1 VIELEPQVLL
11 EIRDLHVRFAV
22 RSGQVHAVRGLDLV
36 VRRGEVAALVGESGS
51 GKSASMLAALGLLD
65 VNAGASGSVRFDGTE
80 MIGAPSSTLRGLR
93 GGRIGMIFQDPMTS
107 LNPVLEVRRQIAEA
121 VITHQHVS
129 PRQAEA
135 EALELLEMVSF
146 PDARRRQ
153 RAYPH
158 ELSGGMR
165 QRVMIA
171 MALANDPDILIADE
185 PTTALD
191 VTVQAQILD
200 LLRSLRRSR
209 ELAIVLI
216 THDLGVV
223 AGLADSVHVMYA
235 GRVAEA
241 GPVVDIFHRPQH
253 PYTAGLLASLPRLDR
268 PDRELTPIG
277 GIPPRLY
284 EEPAGCAF
292 APRCPHAVDRCR
304 ESEPLLEPVD
314 ASMVACCVLPFV
326 SRTPETEAS
335 R

>member
-1 VIELEPQVLL
+1 MIEASTQPLL
-11 EIRDLHVRFAV
+11 EIRDLDVRFAV
-22 RSGQVHAVRGLDLV
+22 RGGHVHAVRGLDLTV
-36 VRRGEVAALVGESGS
+36 HRGEVAAVVGESGS

-65 VNAGASGSVRFDGTE
+65 VNAAATGSVRFDGVE
-80 MIGAPSSTLRGLR
+80 LLRASPSVLRSIR

-107 LNPVLEVRRQIAEA
+107 LNPVLDIRRQIAEA
-121 VITHQHVS
+121 VITHQQVS
-129 PRQAEA
+129 PRRAESKA
-135 EALELLEMVSF
+135 IELLEMVSF
-146 PDARRRQ
+146 PEATRHARS
-153 RAYPH
+153 YPH

-209 ELAIVLI
+209 ELTIVLI

-235 GRVAEA
+235 GRIAES
-241 GPVVDIFHRPQH
+241 GPVVDIFHRTQH

-268 PDRELTPIG
+268 PDRELKPIG

-284 EEPAGCAF
+284 EAPVGCAF
-292 APRCPHAVDRCR
+292 APRCQYAVAACSDR
-304 ESEPLLEPVD
+304 EPMLQPVND
-314 ASMVACCVLPFV
+314 SLVACGVLPLTD
-326 SRTPETEAS
+326 RTPEVA

>member
-1 VIELEPQVLL
+1 VNETATPPLL
-11 EIRDLHVRFAV
+11 EIRDLHVRFSV
-22 RSGQVHAVRGLDLV
+22 RGGYVHAVRGLDLV
-36 VRRGEVAALVGESGS
+36 VHRGEVAALVGESGS

-65 VNAGASGSVRFDGTE
+65 VNATAVGSVRFEGTE
-80 MIGAPSSTLRGLR
+80 VLHAAPAALRALR

-107 LNPVLEVRRQIAEA
+107 LNPVLDIRRQIAEA
-121 VITHQHVS
+121 VITHQRVT

-135 EALELLEMVSF
+135 KAVDLLELVAF
-146 PDARRRQ
+146 PDAERRS

-191 VTVQAQILD
+191 VTVQAQILE
-200 LLRSLRRSR
+200 LLHSLRLSR

-235 GRVAEA
+235 GRIAES

-277 GIPPRLY
+277 GVPPRLR
-284 EEPAGCAF
+284 EEPVGCAF
-292 APRCPHAVDRCR
+292 APRCKFAIDSCHEVEPPLEAVA
-304 ESEPLLEPVD
+304 
-314 ASMVACCVLPFV
+314 ASMVACSVLPM
-326 SRTPETEAS
+326 SAHAGEGQR
-335 R
+335 

>member
-1 VIELEPQVLL
+1 MTGSSTPLL
-11 EIRDLHVRFAV
+11 QIRDLQVSFAV
-22 RSGQVHAVRGLDLV
+22 RGGHVHAVRGLDLTV
-36 VRRGEVAALVGESGS
+36 NRGEVAAVVGESGS
-51 GKSASMLAALGLLD
+51 GKSASMLATLGLLD
-65 VNAGASGSVRFDGTE
+65 VNATATGSVRFDGAE
-80 MIGAPSSTLRGLR
+80 LLGASPAVLRGIR

-107 LNPVLEVRRQIAEA
+107 LNPVLEIRRQIAEA

-129 PRQAEA
+129 PKQAETKA
-135 EALELLEMVSF
+135 VELLEMVSF
-146 PDARRRQ
+146 PDAERRARS
-153 RAYPH
+153 YPH

-200 LLRSLRRSR
+200 LLRSLRQSR

-223 AGLADSVHVMYA
+223 AGLADTVHVMYA
-235 GRVAEA
+235 GRIAES

-277 GIPPRLY
+277 GVPPRMY
-284 EEPAGCAF
+284 DAPIGCSF
-292 APRCPHAVDRCR
+292 APRCRYAIATCLDR
-304 ESEPLLEPVD
+304 EPDLQPVND
-314 ASMVACCVLPFV
+314 SLVACGVLPMAEKTNEVF
-326 SRTPETEAS
+326 R
-335 R
+335 

>member
-1 VIELEPQVLL
+1 LTESTPLL
-11 EIRDLHVRFAV
+11 EIRDLDVRFSV
-22 RSGQVHAVRGLDLV
+22 RGGQVHAVRGLDLAV
-36 VRRGEVAALVGESGS
+36 HPGEVAAVVGESGS

-65 VNAGASGSVRFDGTE
+65 VNATATGSVRFDGVE
-80 MIGAPSSTLRGLR
+80 LLRAPPSILRGVR

-107 LNPVLEVRRQIAEA
+107 LNPVLEIRRQIAEA

-129 PRQAEA
+129 PRQAESKA
-135 EALELLEMVSF
+135 VELLEMVSF
-146 PDARRRQ
+146 PDAARRARS
-153 RAYPH
+153 YPH

-200 LLRSLRRSR
+200 LLRSLRQSR

-223 AGLADSVHVMYA
+223 AGLAVSVHVMYA
-235 GRVAEA
+235 GRIAES

-277 GIPPRLY
+277 GVPPRLY
-284 EEPAGCAF
+284 EAPVGCAF
-292 APRCPHAVDRCR
+292 APRCKYAISACT
-304 ESEPLLEPVD
+304 EAEPTLRPVND
-314 ASMVACCVLPFV
+314 SLVACVVLPMAE
-326 SRTPETEAS
+326 RTSEAT

>member
-1 VIELEPQVLL
+1 
-11 EIRDLHVRFAV
+11 
-22 RSGQVHAVRGLDLV
+22 
-36 VRRGEVAALVGESGS
+36 
-51 GKSASMLAALGLLD
+51 MLAALGLLD
-65 VNAGASGSVRFDGTE
+65 VNATASGSVRLDGVE
-80 MIGAPSSTLRGLR
+80 LLQASPAALRAVR

-107 LNPVLEVRRQIAEA
+107 LNPVLQIGRQIAEA
-121 VITHQHVS
+121 VIVHQRVT

-135 EALELLEMVSF
+135 KAVELLEMVSF
-146 PDARRRQ
+146 PDASRRRNS
-153 RAYPH
+153 YPH

-200 LLRSLRRSR
+200 LLRELRRSR

-223 AGLADSVHVMYA
+223 AGLADTVHVMYA
-235 GRVAEA
+235 GKIAEA
-241 GPVVDIFHRPQH
+241 GGVVDIFHRPRH

-268 PDRELTPIG
+268 PERELVPIG
-277 GIPPRLY
+277 GLPPSLLG
-284 EEPAGCAF
+284 EPTGCAF
-292 APRCPHAVDRCR
+292 APRCAHAIPACIDG
-304 ESEPLLEPVD
+304 EPVLRSVGD
-314 ASMVACCVLPFV
+314 SMVACGVLPL
-326 SRTPETEAS
+326 SAHEPEVA

>member
-1 VIELEPQVLL
+1 MSDVTTPPLL

-22 RSGQVHAVRGLDLV
+22 RNGQVHAVRGLDLTV
-36 VRRGEVAALVGESGS
+36 HRGEVAAVVGESGS
-51 GKSASMLAALGLLD
+51 GKSASMLATLGLLD
-65 VNAGASGSVRFDGTE
+65 INASASGSVRFDGTE
-80 MIGAPSSTLRGLR
+80 LLGAPPPVLRSIR

-107 LNPVLEVRRQIAEA
+107 LNPVLDIRRQIAEA
-121 VITHQHVS
+121 VITHQQVS
-129 PRQAEA
+129 PRQAESKA
-135 EALELLEMVSF
+135 VELLEMVSF
-146 PDARRRQ
+146 PDAVRRARS
-153 RAYPH
+153 YPH

-200 LLRSLRRSR
+200 LLRSLRQSR

-223 AGLADSVHVMYA
+223 AGLADTVNVMYA
-235 GRVAEA
+235 GRIAES

-253 PYTAGLLASLPRLDR
+253 PYTIGLLASLPRLDR

-277 GIPPRLY
+277 GVPPRLY
-284 EEPAGCAF
+284 EEPEGCSF
-292 APRCPHAVDRCR
+292 APRCRYAVEACH
-304 ESEPLLEPVD
+304 EVEPPLERVE
-314 ASMVACCVLPFV
+314 ASMVACSVLPMR
-326 SRTPETEAS
+326 SRTAEGS
-335 R
+335 L

>member
-1 VIELEPQVLL
+1 VIEIDQHVLM

-36 VRRGEVAALVGESGS
+36 VHRGEVSALVGESGS

-65 VNAGASGSVRFDGTE
+65 VNAAASGSVRFDGTE
-80 MIGAPSSTLRGLR
+80 LIGAAPSTLRGLR

-121 VITHQHVS
+121 VITHQHVT

-135 EALELLEMVSF
+135 KALELLEMVSF

-153 RAYPH
+153 RSYPH

-209 ELAIVLI
+209 ELAIILI

-223 AGLADSVHVMYA
+223 AGLADTVHVMYA

-284 EEPAGCAF
+284 EEPEGCAF
-292 APRCPHAVDRCR
+292 APRCQYAIDRCR
-304 ESEPLLEPVD
+304 EGEPLLERVD
-314 ASMVACCVLPFV
+314 QSMVACCVLPFASTTSGT
-326 SRTPETEAS
+326 SR
-335 R
+335 

>member
-1 VIELEPQVLL
+1 LTTSAPPLL

-22 RSGQVHAVRGLDLV
+22 RSGQVHAVRGLDLAV
-36 VRRGEVAALVGESGS
+36 HRGEVAAVVGESGS

-65 VNAGASGSVRFDGTE
+65 VNATATGSVRFDGTE
-80 MIGAPSSTLRGLR
+80 MLRAAPSVLRGIR

-107 LNPVLEVRRQIAEA
+107 LNPVLEIRRQIAEA

-129 PRQAEA
+129 PRRAELRA
-135 EALELLEMVSF
+135 VELLEMVSF
-146 PDARRRQ
+146 PDATRRARS
-153 RAYPH
+153 YPH

-200 LLRSLRRSR
+200 LLRSLRQSR

-235 GRVAEA
+235 GRIAES

-253 PYTAGLLASLPRLDR
+253 PYTAGLLASLPRLDL

-284 EEPAGCAF
+284 EEPVGCAF
-292 APRCPHAVDRCR
+292 APRCQYAIAACSEAEPTLQQVN
-304 ESEPLLEPVD
+304 ESL
-314 ASMVACCVLPFV
+314 VACGVLPMAE
-326 SRTPETEAS
+326 TTTEAS

>member
-1 VIELEPQVLL
+1 MTESSTTALL
-11 EIRDLHVRFAV
+11 EIRDLDVRFAV
-22 RSGQVHAVRGLDLV
+22 RGGEVHAVRGLDLSV
-36 VRRGEVAALVGESGS
+36 HRGEVAAVVGESGS

-65 VNAGASGSVRFDGTE
+65 VNAVAAGSVRFDGRELLT
-80 MIGAPSSTLRGLR
+80 APPSVLRGIR

-107 LNPVLEVRRQIAEA
+107 LNPVLEIRRQIAEA
-121 VITHQHVS
+121 VITHQHVT

-135 EALELLEMVSF
+135 KAVELLEMVSF
-146 PDARRRQ
+146 PDAVRRARS
-153 RAYPH
+153 YPH

-171 MALANDPDILIADE
+171 TALANDPDILIADE

-200 LLRSLRRSR
+200 LLRSLRLSR
-209 ELAIVLI
+209 DLAIVLI

-223 AGLADSVHVMYA
+223 AGLADTVHVMYA
-235 GRVAEA
+235 GRIAES

-284 EEPAGCAF
+284 EAPVGCAF
-292 APRCPHAVDRCR
+292 APRCVYAVDACSA
-304 ESEPLLEPVD
+304 SEPLLQPVND
-314 ASMVACCVLPFV
+314 SLVACDVLPLREPLSEV
-326 SRTPETEAS
+326 AR
-335 R
+335 

>member
-1 VIELEPQVLL
+1 MTEMTTQSLL

-22 RSGQVHAVRGLDLV
+22 RGGEVHAVRGLDLTV
-36 VRRGEVAALVGESGS
+36 HRGEVAAVVGESGS
-51 GKSASMLAALGLLD
+51 GKSATMLAALGLLD
-65 VNAGASGSVRFDGTE
+65 INAAAAGSVRFDGTE
-80 MIGAPSSTLRGLR
+80 LLGASPAVLRSIR

-107 LNPVLEVRRQIAEA
+107 LNPVLEIRRQVAEA
-121 VITHQHVS
+121 VITHQHVT
-129 PRQAEA
+129 PRQAESKA
-135 EALELLEMVSF
+135 VELLEMVSF
-146 PDARRRQ
+146 PDAARRARS
-153 RAYPH
+153 YPH

-200 LLRSLRRSR
+200 LLRSLRQSR

-223 AGLADSVHVMYA
+223 AGLADTVHVMYA
-235 GRVAEA
+235 GRIAES

-284 EEPAGCAF
+284 EEPEGCSF
-292 APRCPHAVDRCR
+292 APRCRYAVEACH
-304 ESEPLLEPVD
+304 EVEPPLERVE
-314 ASMVACCVLPFV
+314 ASMVACSVLPMR
-326 SRTPETEAS
+326 SRTAEGS
-335 R
+335 L

>member
-292 APRCPHAVDRCR
+292 APRCPHAIDRCR
-304 ESEPLLEPVD
+304 ESEPLLEPVA

>member
-1 VIELEPQVLL
+1 MSDAATRPLL
-11 EIRDLHVRFAV
+11 EINGLHVEFSV
-22 RSGQVHAVRGLDLV
+22 RSGRVHAVRGLDLAV
-36 VRRGEVAALVGESGS
+36 HRGEVAAVVGESGS

-65 VNAGASGSVRFDGTE
+65 VNATATGSVRFDGRE
-80 MIGAPSSTLRGLR
+80 MIGASPAVLRSLR

-107 LNPVLEVRRQIAEA
+107 LNPVLDIRRQIAEA
-121 VITHQHVS
+121 VITHQPVTQ
-129 PRQAEA
+129 RQAETKA
-135 EALELLEMVSF
+135 VELLEMVSF
-146 PDARRRQ
+146 PDAVRR
-153 RAYPH
+153 AHSYPH

-200 LLRSLRRSR
+200 LLRSLRTSR
-209 ELAIVLI
+209 ELAIVII

-223 AGLADSVHVMYA
+223 AGLADTVHVMYA
-235 GRVAEA
+235 GRIAESGA
-241 GPVVDIFHRPQH
+241 VVDIFHRPQH

-277 GIPPRLY
+277 GVPPRLY
-284 EEPAGCAF
+284 DEPVGCAF
-292 APRCPHAVDRCR
+292 APRCRHAVDACTAA
-304 ESEPLLEPVD
+304 EPMLQPVGD
-314 ASMVACCVLPFV
+314 SWVACAVLPM
-326 SRTPETEAS
+326 RQPEPEAS

>member
-1 VIELEPQVLL
+1 MTESSSPLL
-11 EIRDLHVRFAV
+11 EIRDLDVRYSV
-22 RSGQVHAVRGLDLV
+22 RGGQVHAVRGLDLTV
-36 VRRGEVAALVGESGS
+36 HRGEVAAVVGESGS

-65 VNAGASGSVRFDGTE
+65 VNAVSSGSVRFDGVE
-80 MIGAPSSTLRGLR
+80 LLQAPPSVLRGIR

-107 LNPVLEVRRQIAEA
+107 LNPVLDIRRQIAEA

-129 PRQAEA
+129 PRQAESKA
-135 EALELLEMVSF
+135 VELLEMVSF
-146 PDARRRQ
+146 PDAERRARS
-153 RAYPH
+153 YPH

-191 VTVQAQILD
+191 VTIQAQILD
-200 LLRSLRRSR
+200 LLRSLRQSR
-209 ELAIVLI
+209 DLAIVLI

-235 GRVAEA
+235 GRIAES

-277 GIPPRLY
+277 GVPPRLY
-284 EEPAGCAF
+284 EAPVGCAF
-292 APRCPHAVDRCR
+292 APRCPYAI
-304 ESEPLLEPVD
+304 
-314 ASMVACCVLPFV
+314 VACTDAEPTLQPVNDSLVACVVLPMAE
-326 SRTPETEAS
+326 RTAEGA

>member
-1 VIELEPQVLL
+1 MTSAPPLL

-22 RSGQVHAVRGLDLV
+22 RSGQVHAVRGLDLAV
-36 VRRGEVAALVGESGS
+36 QRGEVAAVVGESGS

-65 VNAGASGSVRFDGTE
+65 VNATATGSVRFDGRE
-80 MIGAPSSTLRGLR
+80 LLQAAPSVLRGIR

-107 LNPVLEVRRQIAEA
+107 LNPVLEIRRQIAEA
-121 VITHQHVS
+121 VITHQRVS
-129 PRQAEA
+129 PRRAESRA
-135 EALELLEMVSF
+135 VELLELVSF
-146 PDARRRQ
+146 PDAARRARS
-153 RAYPH
+153 YPH

-200 LLRSLRRSR
+200 LLRSLRQSR
-209 ELAIVLI
+209 ELAIILI

-235 GRVAEA
+235 GRIAES

-253 PYTAGLLASLPRLDR
+253 PYTAGLLASLPRLDL

-284 EEPAGCAF
+284 EEPVGCAF
-292 APRCPHAVDRCR
+292 APRCQYAIAACS
-304 ESEPLLEPVD
+304 ESEPMLQHVNESL
-314 ASMVACCVLPFV
+314 VACGVLPMEE
-326 SRTPETEAS
+326 TTTEAS

>member
-1 VIELEPQVLL
+1 MSQTSTTPLL

-22 RSGQVHAVRGLDLV
+22 RGGQVHAVRGLDLTV
-36 VRRGEVAALVGESGS
+36 HRGEVAAVVGESGS
-51 GKSASMLAALGLLD
+51 GKSASMLAALGLLE
-65 VNAGASGSVRFDGTE
+65 VNAAAAGSVRLDGLE
-80 MIGAPSSTLRGLR
+80 LLRAAPSVLRGVR

-107 LNPVLEVRRQIAEA
+107 LNPVLDIRRQIAEA

-129 PRQAEA
+129 PRQAETRA
-135 EALELLEMVSF
+135 VELLEMVSF
-146 PDARRRQ
+146 PDAERRSRS
-153 RAYPH
+153 YPH

-200 LLRSLRRSR
+200 LLRSLRKSR
-209 ELAIVLI
+209 DLAIVLI

-223 AGLADSVHVMYA
+223 AGLADTVHVMYA
-235 GRVAEA
+235 GRIAES

-268 PDRELTPIG
+268 PDTELTPIG
-277 GIPPRLY
+277 GVPPRLY
-284 EEPAGCAF
+284 EEPAGCSF
-292 APRCPHAVDRCR
+292 APRCQYAV
-304 ESEPLLEPVD
+304 ESCTQAEPILQRVND
-314 ASMVACCVLPFV
+314 SMVACSVLPLV
-326 SRTPETEAS
+326 GSTSEAS

>member
-1 VIELEPQVLL
+1 MTQSSAPLL
-11 EIRDLHVRFAV
+11 EIRDLDVRFSV
-22 RSGQVHAVRGLDLV
+22 RGGQVHAVRGLDLAV
-36 VRRGEVAALVGESGS
+36 HPGEVAAVVGESGS
-51 GKSASMLAALGLLD
+51 GKSATMLTALGLLD
-65 VNAGASGSVRFDGTE
+65 VNATATGSVRFEGTE
-80 MIGAPSSTLRGLR
+80 LLGAAPAVLRRVR

-107 LNPVLEVRRQIAEA
+107 LNPVLEIRRQIAEA

-129 PRQAEA
+129 PRQAESKA
-135 EALELLEMVSF
+135 VELLEMVSF
-146 PDARRRQ
+146 PDAARRARS
-153 RAYPH
+153 YPH

-200 LLRSLRRSR
+200 LLRSLRQSR

-235 GRVAEA
+235 GRIAES

-277 GIPPRLY
+277 GVPPRLY
-284 EEPAGCAF
+284 EAPVGCAF
-292 APRCPHAVDRCR
+292 APRCKYAIAACTDA
-304 ESEPLLEPVD
+304 EPTLQPVND
-314 ASMVACCVLPFV
+314 SLVACVVLPMAE
-326 SRTPETEAS
+326 RTSEAA

>member
-1 VIELEPQVLL
+1 MTDSPTRPLL
-11 EIRDLHVRFAV
+11 EIRDLDVRFSV
-22 RSGQVHAVRGLDLV
+22 RGGQVHAVRGLDLTV
-36 VRRGEVAALVGESGS
+36 HRGEVAAVVGESGS

-65 VNAGASGSVRFDGTE
+65 VNAVATGSVRLDGVE
-80 MIGAPSSTLRGLR
+80 LLRASPSVLRSIR

-107 LNPVLEVRRQIAEA
+107 LNPVLEIRRQIAEA
-121 VITHQHVS
+121 VITHQNVS
-129 PRQAEA
+129 PRLAESKA
-135 EALELLEMVSF
+135 VELLEMVSF
-146 PDARRRQ
+146 PDAARRARS
-153 RAYPH
+153 YPH

-171 MALANDPDILIADE
+171 MALANDPEILIADE

-200 LLRSLRRSR
+200 LLRSLGRSR

-235 GRVAEA
+235 GRIAEA

-284 EEPAGCAF
+284 EAPVGCAF
-292 APRCPHAVDRCR
+292 APRCQYAVAACLEAEPALRSVN
-304 ESEPLLEPVD
+304 ESL
-314 ASMVACCVLPFV
+314 VACGVLPL
-326 SRTPETEAS
+326 REKATEAS

>member
-1 VIELEPQVLL
+1 MNEHTQPLL

-22 RSGQVHAVRGLDLV
+22 RGGEVHAVRGLDLTV
-36 VRRGEVAALVGESGS
+36 HRGEVAAVVGESGS

-65 VNAGASGSVRFDGTE
+65 VNAAAAGSVRFDGRE
-80 MIGAPSSTLRGLR
+80 VLGGPPAVLRALR

-107 LNPVLEVRRQIAEA
+107 LNPVLDIRRQIAEA
-121 VITHQHVS
+121 VITHQRVS
-129 PRQAEA
+129 PRQAESKA
-135 EALELLEMVSF
+135 VDLLEMVAF
-146 PDARRRQ
+146 PDAAQ
-153 RAYPH
+153 RSRSYPH

-191 VTVQAQILD
+191 VTVQAQILE
-200 LLRSLRRSR
+200 LLHSLRLSR

-223 AGLADSVHVMYA
+223 AGLADRVHVMYA
-235 GRVAEA
+235 GRIAES

-253 PYTAGLLASLPRLDR
+253 PYTVGLLASLPRLDR
-268 PDRELTPIG
+268 PERELVPIG
-277 GIPPRLY
+277 GVPPRLH
-284 EEPAGCAF
+284 EAPVGCAF
-292 APRCPHAVDRCR
+292 APRCSFAVDSCR
-304 ESEPLLEPVD
+304 SQEPPLEPVGE
-314 ASMVACCVLPFV
+314 SLVACTVLPMAADLPE
-326 SRTPETEAS
+326 RT

>member
-1 VIELEPQVLL
+1 VTELSSPLL
-11 EIRDLHVRFAV
+11 EIRDLDVRYSV
-22 RSGQVHAVRGLDLV
+22 RGGQVHAVRGLDLTV
-36 VRRGEVAALVGESGS
+36 HRGEVAAVVGESGS

-65 VNAGASGSVRFDGTE
+65 VNATATGSVRFDGTE
-80 MIGAPSSTLRGLR
+80 LLGAAPAVLRGMR

-107 LNPVLEVRRQIAEA
+107 LNPVLDIRRQIAEA
-121 VITHQHVS
+121 VITHQQVS

-135 EALELLEMVSF
+135 KAVELLEMVSF
-146 PDARRRQ
+146 PDAVRRSRS
-153 RAYPH
+153 YPH

-200 LLRSLRRSR
+200 LLRSLRQSR

-235 GRVAEA
+235 GRIAES

-253 PYTAGLLASLPRLDR
+253 PYTSGLLASLPRLDR

-284 EEPAGCAF
+284 EAPVGCAF
-292 APRCPHAVDRCR
+292 APRCQYAIAACTDA
-304 ESEPLLEPVD
+304 EPTLRPVND
-314 ASMVACCVLPFV
+314 SLVACIVLPMAE
-326 SRTPETEAS
+326 RTSEAA

>member
-1 VIELEPQVLL
+1 MSESTAQPLL
-11 EIRDLHVRFAV
+11 EIRGLHVRFAV
-22 RSGQVHAVRGLDLV
+22 RSGQVHAVRGLDLTV
-36 VRRGEVAALVGESGS
+36 HRGEVAAVVGESGS

-65 VNAGASGSVRFDGTE
+65 VNATATGSVRFDGRE
-80 MIGAPSSTLRGLR
+80 MLAASPAVLRSLR

-107 LNPVLEVRRQIAEA
+107 LNPVLDIRRQIAEA
-121 VITHQHVS
+121 VVTHQPVS

-135 EALELLEMVSF
+135 KAIELLEMVSF
-146 PDARRRQ
+146 PDAVRRARS
-153 RAYPH
+153 YPH

-200 LLRSLRRSR
+200 LLRSLRQSR

-223 AGLADSVHVMYA
+223 AGLADRVHVMYA
-235 GRVAEA
+235 GRIAES
-241 GPVVDIFHRPQH
+241 GPVIDIFHRPQH
-253 PYTAGLLASLPRLDR
+253 PYTSGLLASLPRLDR

-284 EEPAGCAF
+284 EEPEGCAF
-292 APRCPHAVDRCR
+292 APRCQFAVAAC
-304 ESEPLLEPVD
+304 SQAEPVLQPVNE
-314 ASMVACCVLPFV
+314 SVVACSVLPM
-326 SRTPETEAS
+326 REPTPEAT

>member
-1 VIELEPQVLL
+1 MTQSTPLL
-11 EIRDLHVRFAV
+11 EIHDLDVRFSV
-22 RSGQVHAVRGLDLV
+22 RGGQVHAVRGLDLAV
-36 VRRGEVAALVGESGS
+36 HPGEVAAVVGESGS
-51 GKSASMLAALGLLD
+51 GKSATMLAALGLLD
-65 VNAGASGSVRFDGTE
+65 VNATATGSVRFDGVE
-80 MIGAPSSTLRGLR
+80 LLRAAPAVLRGIR

-107 LNPVLEVRRQIAEA
+107 LNPVLEIRRQIAEA

-129 PRQAEA
+129 PRQAEFKA
-135 EALELLEMVSF
+135 VELLEMVSF
-146 PDARRRQ
+146 PDAARRARS
-153 RAYPH
+153 YPH

-200 LLRSLRRSR
+200 LLRSLRQSR

-235 GRVAEA
+235 GRIAES

-253 PYTAGLLASLPRLDR
+253 PYTIGLLASLPRLDR

-277 GIPPRLY
+277 GVPPRLY
-284 EEPAGCAF
+284 EAPVGCAF
-292 APRCPHAVDRCR
+292 APRCKYAIAACTAA
-304 ESEPLLEPVD
+304 EPTLQPVND
-314 ASMVACCVLPFV
+314 SLVACVVLPMAE
-326 SRTPETEAS
+326 RTSEAA

>member
-1 VIELEPQVLL
+1 MTDSSTPLL
-11 EIRDLHVRFAV
+11 EIRDLDVNFAV
-22 RSGQVHAVRGLDLV
+22 RGGQVHAVRGLDLTV
-36 VRRGEVAALVGESGS
+36 HRGEVAAVVGESGS

-65 VNAGASGSVRFDGTE
+65 VNASASGSVRFDGVE
-80 MIGAPSSTLRGLR
+80 LLQAPQSVLRGIR

-107 LNPVLEVRRQIAEA
+107 LNPVLEIRRQIAEA

-129 PRQAEA
+129 PRLAESKA
-135 EALELLEMVSF
+135 VELLEMVSF
-146 PDARRRQ
+146 PDAARRARS
-153 RAYPH
+153 YPH

-209 ELAIVLI
+209 DLAIVLI

-235 GRVAEA
+235 GRIAES

-268 PDRELTPIG
+268 PDRDLTPIG
-277 GIPPRLY
+277 GVPPRLY
-284 EEPAGCAF
+284 EAPVGCAF
-292 APRCPHAVDRCR
+292 APRCQYAISAC
-304 ESEPLLEPVD
+304 SEGEPTLQRVND
-314 ASMVACCVLPFV
+314 SLVACVVLPMAE
-326 SRTPETEAS
+326 RTSEGA

>member
-1 VIELEPQVLL
+1 MSNSSTTPLL
-11 EIRDLHVRFAV
+11 EIHDLHVRFAV
-22 RSGQVHAVRGLDLV
+22 RGGQVHAVRGLDLTV
-36 VRRGEVAALVGESGS
+36 HRGEVAAVVGESGS

-65 VNAGASGSVRFDGTE
+65 INAVAAGSVRLDGIE
-80 MIGAPSSTLRGLR
+80 LLRAAPSVLRGVR

-107 LNPVLEVRRQIAEA
+107 LNPVLDIRRQIAEA
-121 VITHQHVS
+121 VITHQHVT

-135 EALELLEMVSF
+135 KAVELLEIVSF
-146 PDARRRQ
+146 PDAVHRSRS
-153 RAYPH
+153 YPH

-209 ELAIVLI
+209 DLAIVLI

-223 AGLADSVHVMYA
+223 AGLADTVHVMYA
-235 GRVAEA
+235 GRIAES

-268 PDRELTPIG
+268 PDAELTPIG
-277 GIPPRLY
+277 GVPPRLY

-292 APRCPHAVDRCR
+292 APRCQYAV
-304 ESEPLLEPVD
+304 ESCTQAEPILRPVNESLVACAVLPLLE
-314 ASMVACCVLPFV
+314 
-326 SRTPETEAS
+326 TTTEAA

>member
-1 VIELEPQVLL
+1 MSEPTAPLL
-11 EIRDLHVRFAV
+11 DIRGLHVRYAV
-22 RSGQVHAVRGLDLV
+22 RSGQVHAVRGLDLAV
-36 VRRGEVAALVGESGS
+36 HPGEVAAVVGESGS

-65 VNAGASGSVRFDGTE
+65 VNAVAAGSVRFDGTE
-80 MIGAPSSTLRGLR
+80 LLGAPSSVLRSIR

-107 LNPVLEVRRQIAEA
+107 LNPVLDIRRQIAEA
-121 VITHQHVS
+121 VITHQQVT

-135 EALELLEMVSF
+135 KAVELLETVSF
-146 PDARRRQ
+146 PDAVH
-153 RAYPH
+153 RARSYPH

-200 LLRSLRRSR
+200 LLRSLRESR
-209 ELAIVLI
+209 DLAIVLI

-223 AGLADSVHVMYA
+223 AGLADTVHVMYA
-235 GRVAEA
+235 GRVAESA
-241 GPVVDIFHRPQH
+241 PVVDIFHRPQH

-277 GIPPRLY
+277 GVPPRLY
-284 EEPAGCAF
+284 EEPQGCSF
-292 APRCPHAVDRCR
+292 APRCPYAVDSCR
-304 ESEPLLEPVD
+304 ELEPALRSVH
-314 ASMVACCVLPFV
+314 ASMVACSVLPFAEQTAV
-326 SRTPETEAS
+326 GGR
-335 R
+335 